1 MRALVRIFFV
11 LGIALLTLSKEAH
24 AQRANEVFG
33 KNRIQYR
40 SFDWVYLSG
49 ENFDVYYYDN
59 RKAVA
64 TEALQYLE
72 SEFDRL
78 TDLLGYSPYFKTRV
92 FLYNSLADLRQSNVG
107 LNRTEFTVNGEIEF
121 IKPYVEVPHLGTGQE
136 FKQELLFKV
145 TDLFVNEM
153 MYGGSLKEIF
163 QSALLMNLS
172 DWFVLGAS
180 QYAARGWTMEMD
192 DYIREIIK
200 TRRARNFNRFEGRE
214 AALIGQSFWNFIVE
228 RYGKSS
234 ISNILN
240 YTRITRNEE
249 KSILITLGVSFKQVH
264 KEWQDYYL
272 QQHEQVNQSYI
283 KAADST
289 RLRIRHNKT
298 TQLTTIKVSPD
309 GKYVAYAE
317 NDRGRYIVKVRSL
330 ETRKETTILTQGS
343 KVIGQEVDYRLPII
357 GWSDANTLGVIA
369 VRNGEYTFWL
379 YDLSS
384 RTKLPRELDRF
395 NNVRSISFST
405 NGRLAVVS
413 ADMEGKNDLYL
424 ISTRRDRVR
433 RITNDL
439 YDDLD
444 PTFIP
449 NTNRIVFSSNRTTD
463 SLNAKS
469 KATLNTLN
477 DNYNLY
483 VFDLDSTNTTLAKV
497 TNTISKDYSPI
508 ALNDNVFY
516 YLSDQRGIVNLFK
529 YDRST
534 TIYTQVTNFSTSI
547 KDFDLD
553 PTTNTFGIITSRR
566 LYDQLFVDRN
576 FNLNRQVFTPTT
588 RRKEVQ
594 QARVIREK
602 RQKEENKTMSIRD
615 LINQRMRMAQE
626 EFDTVEVDS
635 TQMELNPDQFL
646 FDSLELKPDS
656 LRLKSDSLKLKSDSL
671 KVKPDSLVNKSDTV
685 VVAIQPKKTD
695 TLIDTDNYTFEGER
709 PVVRRPSVVSDTLQP
724 RKPDEP
730 VNTENYVFE
739 DDVVRSTMPSES
751 FLNRYMKARDK
762 SRVTGP
768 FPYESRFSAD
778 NLITAAVIDPMR
790 GFGILFERQ
799 MNDML
804 ENYRLLAGL
813 MTTFDLRNGDF
824 YAEAQYLP
832 RLLDFNV
839 RFDRKGIRWE
849 PFLNSD
855 TYKYALNRFE
865 VGVSMPFSDRARVSF
880 KPFGAVARSMNL
892 GRTNTFPVDPPTQVP
907 KSNFYAGAKTEFVY
921 DNSVVAGMNII
932 EGTKAKFTITLH
944 EGLNN
949 RENSFGQMSADLRHY
964 QKIYKDIVL
973 AVRGFGGSFFGR
985 SPKVYLLGGMD
996 NWAFNE
1002 TQYDGNTAKRE
1013 ANPLGI
1019 RGENQDLLFVEYA
1032 TNLRG
1037 FDYATLFG
1045 NNVLLMNAEF
1055 RIPLIRTF
1063 TNAPV
1068 ASSFFKNLQ
1077 IIGFYDIGTSWSGKP
1092 PFSGERSVS
1101 VDEYNSGPFQVD
1113 VNNYLNPWLYSY
1125 GVGMRTVFLGYYMK
1139 LDVAWPVENYQV
1151 QNTRW
1156 FVTLGFDF

>member
-11 LGIALLTLSKEAH
+11 LSIALITLFKEAY

-40 SFDWVYLSG
+40 SFEWVYLSG

-64 TEALQYLE
+64 SEALQYLE
-72 SEFDRL
+72 SEFDRI

-92 FLYNSLADLRQSNVG
+92 FLYNSLADMRQSNVG
-107 LNRTEFTVNGEIEF
+107 LNRTEYTVNGEIEF
-121 IKPYVEVPHLGTGQE
+121 IKPYVEVPNLGTGQE

-153 MYGGSLKEIF
+153 MFGGSLKEIF

-180 QYAARGWTMEMD
+180 HYAARGWTMEMD

-200 TRRARNFNRFEGRE
+200 SRRARNFNRFEGQE
-214 AALIGQSFWNFIVE
+214 AALIGQSFWNFVVE

-289 RLRIRHNKT
+289 RVRIRHNKT
-298 TQLTTIKVSPD
+298 TELTTLKVSPD

-330 ETRKETTILTQGS
+330 ESNKETTILTHGS

-379 YDLSS
+379 YDLNS

-395 NNVRSISFST
+395 NNVRSISFSS
-405 NGRLAVVS
+405 NGRLAVIS

-444 PTFIP
+444 PVFIP
-449 NTNRIVFSSNRTTD
+449 NTNRIVFSSNRTSDT
-463 SLNAKS
+463 LNAAK
-469 KATLNTLN
+469 KPTLSSLT

-483 VFDLDSTNTTLAKV
+483 VFDLDTTSTTIQRITNTL
-497 TNTISKDYSPI
+497 SHDYSPI
-508 ALNDNVFY
+508 AINDNIFY

-534 TIYTQVTNFSTSI
+534 SIYTQVTNFSTSI
-547 KDFDLD
+547 KDYDLD
-553 PTTNTFGIITSRR
+553 PGSSTFALITNRR
-566 LYDQLFVDRN
+566 LYDELYVNKN

-602 RQKEENKTMSIRD
+602 RQKEENKNMSIRD
-615 LINQRMRMAQE
+615 LINLRMRMAQE
-626 EFDTVEVDS
+626 EPDTLREAVKVDS
-635 TQMELNPDQFL
+635 IQMELSPDQFL
-646 FDSLELKPDS
+646 FDSLERKPDS
-656 LRLKSDSLKLKSDSL
+656 LAIKSDSLKIMADKTTT
-671 KVKPDSLVNKSDTV
+671 TV
-685 VVAIQPKKTD
+685 QPRKKD
-695 TLIDTDNYTFEGER
+695 EVIDTDNYVFEDER
-709 PVVRRPSVVSDTLQP
+709 QVVRRPRILSDTL
-724 RKPDEP
+724 KPVKPEAP

-739 DDVVRSTMPSES
+739 DEVVRSTMPSES

-762 SRVTGP
+762 SRITGP

-790 GFGILFERQ
+790 GFGFMFERQ

-813 MTTFDLRNGDF
+813 MTTVDLRNGDF

-832 RLLDFNV
+832 HFLDFNV

-849 PFLNSD
+849 PFLNVD
-855 TYKYALNRFE
+855 TYKYSLNRFE
-865 VGVSMPFSDRARVSF
+865 VGVSMPLSDRARVSL
-880 KPFGAVARSMNL
+880 KPFGAATRSVNL
-892 GRTNTFPVDPPTQVP
+892 GRTNSFPVTPPTQVP
-907 KSNFYAGAKTEFVY
+907 VNNFYVGAKAEFVY

-932 EGTKAKFTITLH
+932 EGTKGKITYTLY

-949 RENSFGQMSADLRHY
+949 RQNSFGQVAADIRHY
-964 QKIYKDIVL
+964 QKLYKEIVI
-973 AVRGFGGSFFGR
+973 AVRGFGGSFFGN
-985 SPKVYLLGGMD
+985 SPKLYLLGGMD
-996 NWAFNE
+996 NWAFNR
-1002 TQYDGNTAKRE
+1002 TQYDGTTANRE
-1013 ANPLGI
+1013 DNPLGV

-1055 RIPLIRTF
+1055 RVPLIRTF

-1077 IIGFYDIGTSWSGKP
+1077 LIGFYDIGTSWSGKP

-1101 VDEYNSGPFQVD
+1101 VDEYNSGPFQID

-1151 QNTRW
+1151 KDVRW